1 MADVEKI
8 KSLLDQAEVSLQQ
21 RPNRPPPDVVTA
33 VATLI
38 AAIRELVAKPALK
51 AEPPADISGGIT
63 TIEEPK
69 RKAKVKAKARKASR

>member
-38 AAIRELVAKPALK
+38 AAIRELVAKPAPK
-51 AEPPADISGGIT
+51 AEPPADISGDIT
-63 TIEEPK
+63 KIDKPK
-69 RKAKVKAKARKASR
+69 PAAPKAKARKASR